1 MSDQSFW
8 NSTVK
13 FVSSHKAVITLTTIA
28 GASTLAYLYYATNA
42 TSKPDSSAT
51 GSSKNKKK
59 KSKKQTAPETS
70 NADAPYPVDNE
81 GKPQINEEIIG
92 RLTEDEKN
100 TWAQSLKET
109 GNRAFKS
116 DDYETALEYYN
127 LALLCKKDP
136 AFYSNSSACWA
147 CLGDNQKVIEFST
160 KALELKPDYAKC
172 LMRRAAAYEK
182 IEEYE
187 KALYD
192 LTVLTIYESTIADK
206 SIQSM
211 LERILTKQANY
222 VMEKQLKDFVPQLP
236 SASSIASLLGS
247 FTEDSVS
254 DVFGTEIP
262 EDGSGD
268 KFLYEALQDFK
279 TATADS
285 YEHADVALNQA
296 VSKYADVTVSSDET
310 TKRRAAMAYE
320 YLGQFYFLK
329 NVTAVAQEHLKR
341 AIELSPRPRSHV
353 ILALTYID
361 KDLLNEAEVEF
372 QKAMAINAND
382 PDIYYQRGQLSYL
395 RGDLANAS
403 ENFETCKRLN
413 PKNVYAYIQLACIS
427 YREGKIEEAVERFVQ
442 AKRTFP
448 TSPEVPNYYG
458 EILVDKND
466 TEDAIKQ
473 FDIAIK
479 LQRSLS
485 TVSIGALGILNK
497 ATILARRNEFP
508 QAIELLEEAIQ
519 VDPKSELAAVQLA
532 QIKLQLN
539 QAEEAIVLF
548 EKTAKLARSPE
559 EKQHAIS
566 FAEAAKIQARV
577 KKDPALSKRVEEII
591 AQAQGHQNEATAA
604 SA

>member
-1 MSDQSFW
+1 M
-8 NSTVK
+8 
-13 FVSSHKAVITLTTIA
+13 
-28 GASTLAYLYYATNA
+28 
-42 TSKPDSSAT
+42 
-51 GSSKNKKK
+51 
-59 KSKKQTAPETS
+59 
-70 NADAPYPVDNE
+70 
-81 GKPQINEEIIG
+81 
-92 RLTEDEKN
+92 
-100 TWAQSLKET
+100 
-109 GNRAFKS
+109 
-116 DDYETALEYYN
+116 
-127 LALLCKKDP
+127 
-136 AFYSNSSACWA
+136 
-147 CLGDNQKVIEFST
+147 
-160 KALELKPDYAKC
+160 
-172 LMRRAAAYEK
+172 
-182 IEEYE
+182 
-187 KALYD
+187 
-192 LTVLTIYESTIADK
+192 
-206 SIQSM
+206 
-211 LERILTKQANY
+211 
-222 VMEKQLKDFVPQLP
+222 
-236 SASSIASLLGS
+236 
-247 FTEDSVS
+247 
-254 DVFGTEIP
+254 
-262 EDGSGD
+262 
-268 KFLYEALQDFK
+268 
-279 TATADS
+279 
-285 YEHADVALNQA
+285 
-296 VSKYADVTVSSDET
+296 
-310 TKRRAAMAYE
+310 
-320 YLGQFYFLK
+320 
-329 NVTAVAQEHLKR
+329 KR

-577 KKDPALSKRVEEII
+577 KRIQPLVRELKKLLLKLKVTKMKLLPPLVNPLLCK
-591 AQAQGHQNEATAA
+591 
-604 SA
+604 